1 MREDKKAVYSELIY
15 KSQTIFTIWL
25 LVGRAIW
32 MELQDAR

>member
-1 MREDKKAVYSELIY
+1 MREHKKAVHLELIY

-25 LVGRAIW
+25 LVGRTIW